1 MVFSNDVRKTKDVLG
16 ASSTQDRLMEDI
28 LAEGIALSL
37 ASATPSN
44 YFSTKYGSNHKII
57 FESVAKII
65 SRIILDLV
73 DLMEDSSFENLR
85 VEYISNKVLY
95 LIFNEDQIPK
105 YSNASELRDYLVK
118 TIDALLKG
126 STKESILKLLED
138 TSEASKLSL
147 EEVSDYVVNIFSS
160 VYGSTSVSQ
169 NHRHFAYA
177 KTKGLGSTG
186 EPLGYTW
193 GDDLH
198 VHEIKDGVVQPHTD
212 GHTHELNFSLSQE
225 VLDLQENIK
234 KFFDVSRPA
243 HVKIEENSTLL
254 DEEISQPSFS
264 LDLSLGM
271 SFQEEMRRARSG
283 VWEDTILA
291 YTDGSSRVI
300 RAYKNN
306 FKRPNEIFS
315 KRSALST
322 ESQKHRIISDPVLVV
337 PSDGAYTSTF
347 PRLIDPSGDVFT
359 LNVNVVNE
367 VVDLQNNQL
376 LGELIGEGE
385 IILLDGECFFIEI
398 VRRELGSYEFRLKAY
413 EIGLD
418 NRVEGGVG
426 IIEISNVSSTYRVED
441 LSYREFTYI
450 ADALTVAFTPDL
462 DFPIC
467 QEIYKNAP
475 IIGDDFDIL
484 VNGVNIE
491 DNIPAN
497 HTLTKYY
504 YRYEGVFNP
513 FRGVYFVYTNSLGNS
528 VDCSNIGDEIT
539 IRYPYSVDYNLS
551 FSALND
557 KMFTLNS
564 FRSRR
569 QVETLSGRNGTIG
582 NSESSPR
589 HSYVLF
595 PAQKEIS
602 KTISRRE
609 ILVSLYNQSVLNT
622 TSVLGSMTLNTHQVD
637 TSVSK
642 ENIFE
647 NAVGSASVKDNQLD
661 ISELGFYPS
670 QILYIK
676 DSSGNFYT
684 GEIKSSYIEI
694 KETVSD
700 GLILEVTA
708 FSTKPFKDGSWFSED
723 LRNDLQVPFV
733 STPSSPY
740 PTVPTVDEIM
750 ANPQGRPIGNG
761 GDEPRRISGGVEEKE
776 GEGNR
781 GELYFYRDFLQE
793 LSLRGSPFNENNP
806 TLVDRKVGEVNQGYN
821 EIYSTNSFTYR
832 QAYTPYS
839 SQFIL
844 GGRVNGVTHEG
855 NKLDSHSILAQDDS
869 KLKQQVSIILI

>member
-105 YSNASELRDYLVK
+105 YSNASELRNYLVK
-118 TIDALLKG
+118 TINALLKG

-138 TSEASKLSL
+138 TSDASELSL

-169 NHRHFAYA
+169 NHRHFTSA
-177 KTKGLGSTG
+177 KTKGLGSTE
-186 EPLGYTW
+186 EPIGYTW

-212 GHTHELNFSLSQE
+212 GHTHDLSFSLSQE

-243 HVKIEENSTLL
+243 HVKIGENSTLL
-254 DEEISQPSFS
+254 KEEINSPSFS

-291 YTDGSSRVI
+291 YADGSSRVI

-322 ESQKHRIISDPVLVV
+322 ESQKHRIISDPVLVI
-337 PSDGAYTSTF
+337 PSDGAYGSTF
-347 PRLIDPSGDVFT
+347 PRLKDEYEDVYT
-359 LNVNVVNE
+359 LNVNVVDG
-367 VVDLQNNQL
+367 VVDLQNSPI

-385 IILLDGECFFIEI
+385 LVLLDGECFFIEI
-398 VRRELGSYEFRLKAY
+398 VRKEQGVYDFRLKAY

-418 NRVEGGVG
+418 NRVEGGAG
-426 IIEISNVSSTYRVED
+426 IIEISNTSFTYRVED

-450 ADALTVAFTPDL
+450 ADATSVSYI

-484 VNGVNIE
+484 VNGVLIE
-491 DNIPAN
+491 DSIPAN
-497 HTLTKYY
+497 HTLTKNYN
-504 YRYEGVFNP
+504 RYSRTLN
-513 FRGVYFVYTNSLGNS
+513 FRGMIFRYTSPLGFDVN
-528 VDCSNIGDEIT
+528 CANIGDEIT

-551 FSALND
+551 FHALND
-557 KMFTLNS
+557 EMFTLNS

-569 QVETLSGRNGTIG
+569 QVDTLAGRNDTIG

-595 PAQKEIS
+595 PAQKEIT

-609 ILVSLYNQSVLNT
+609 VQVSLYNQSVLNT
-622 TSVLGSMTLNTHQVD
+622 GSLLGSMTLNTHQVD

-647 NAVGSASVKDNQLD
+647 NAVGSASVRNNQLD

-676 DSSGNFYT
+676 DSSSNFYT

-708 FSTKPFKDGSWFSED
+708 LSTKPFRDGSWFSGDE
-723 LRNDLQVPFV
+723 RNDLQVPFV

-740 PTVPTVDEIM
+740 PTAPTVDEIM
-750 ANPQGRPIGNG
+750 ANPQGRPIGVE
-761 GDEPRRISGGVEEKE
+761 GDKPRRISGGVEEVE
-776 GEGNR
+776 SEGNR

-806 TLVDRKVGEVNQGYN
+806 TLANREVGEVNQGYK
-821 EIYSTNSFTYR
+821 EVYSTNSFTYR
-832 QAYTPYS
+832 HPYTPYS

-844 GGRVNGVTHEG
+844 GGTVGGVTYEG